1 MFDLHAK
8 KSRGRSGSTRGSRAL
23 LGVGAALIGL
33 SAAGSAFAQT
43 SCPVTFAINN
53 AATPE
58 AVQFESTITPAAAA
72 QGDFTSCSV
81 VPSGIVDFNTDGD
94 TLEHGWATDSV
105 AFAGPGDFAVC
116 TFTGPGAVTVLPAD
130 FNSIALL
137 DCTESANPVT
147 PCAPAPTFDVTIG
160 TCSVCGN
167 GTVEPGEQCETTD
180 PNCNPDCTLAGNCTN
195 TPVLGCKASNV
206 VAKSKIQIK
215 DDATNTK
222 DSMQYQWGKGPM
234 TMTSEFGDP
243 VATAGIAYRL
253 CVYDA
258 DGLIAAKEVP
268 SQGTCDG
275 KDCGKA
281 TGTKGFLYKSKT
293 GVADGV
299 TQIKLASGD
308 AGKAQVKV
316 QAKGKGGNLASP
328 DVPLP
333 VGSVIAQV
341 IVDDGSPAPV
351 CFETTFATF
360 SKNDEKQYSAKGP

>member
-8 KSRGRSGSTRGSRAL
+8 KSRGRSGSTLGSRAL

-33 SAAGSAFAQT
+33 GAAGSAFAQT

-72 QGDFTSCSV
+72 QGDFTGCSV
-81 VPSGIVDFNTDGD
+81 IPSGILDFNTDGN
-94 TLEHGWATDSV
+94 TLELGWATDSV

-116 TFTGPGAVTVLPAD
+116 TFTGPGAVTLLPAD

-180 PNCNPDCTLAGNCTN
+180 PNCNPDCTLAGNCTDA
-195 TPVLGCKASNV
+195 PVLGCKVSSV
-206 VAKSKIQIK
+206 VGKSKIQVK
-215 DDATNTK
+215 DDADNTK
-222 DSMQYQWGKGPM
+222 DSAQYQWAKGAL
-234 TMTSEFGDP
+234 TATTEFGDP
-243 VATAGIAYRL
+243 VNVAGIDYRL
-253 CVYDA
+253 CIYDA
-258 DGLIAAKEVP
+258 DGLVAAKEVP

-275 KDCGKA
+275 KPCWKA
-281 TGTKGFLYKSKT
+281 SGTKGFGYKDKN

-299 TQIKLASGD
+299 TGIKLASGE
-308 AGKAQVKV
+308 AGKSQVKF
-316 QAKGKGGNLASP
+316 QLKGKGGNLASP
-328 DVPLP
+328 SLPLP
-333 VGSVIAQV
+333 VGNVVAQV
-341 IVDDGSPAPV
+341 IVDDGSPTPV
-351 CFETTFATF
+351 CFETTFTTPT
-360 SKNDEKQYSAKGP
+360 KNDVKQYSAKGP